1 MDDKTKNDFIFYVGS
16 EIALARAKDDPYLT
30 FILSEN
36 ENFNFEDLIELS
48 ELIKEK
54 FPLTWVLFDMK
65 NKHIRVRVVLK

>member
-36 ENFNFEDLIELS
+36 ENFSFEDLIELS

-65 NKHIRVRVVLK
+65 NKRIRVRVVLK

>member
-36 ENFNFEDLIELS
+36 ENFSFEDLIELS

-65 NKHIRVRVVLK
+65 NKRIRIRVVLK

>member
-65 NKHIRVRVVLK
+65 NKRIRIRVILK